1 MTPLTP
7 ASKYIVMSDCHRGD
21 GSAADEFAHN
31 SLIYKC
37 ALEYYL
43 KGGFTYIE
51 LGDAEEL
58 WENDSFEQIY
68 ITHTSVYDLLRRFHD
83 PDPAKT
89 RYLKI
94 WGNHDDEWRDNPA
107 PLRALFPDIQ
117 LHEAILLGGQVLKFS
132 VLGESGAVPAYSGC
146 CGEQSN
152 GCHYEERSD
161 EAIPSIL
168 LLHGH
173 QADPTC
179 SGFGAKISRFL
190 VRNLWSGLQRFGIG
204 DPTRAAENP
213 GRCNEIDDTLYRF
226 AKGKNRGDSLFSRSE
241 NAELYRLFLRTT
253 GRELDKWG
261 LLRKLRSNSL
271 GVPIYPSII
280 IAGHTHRPVFANLS
294 LTERR
299 CLETG
304 VGTPSVRRKEKAD
317 PVYYN
322 AGSCIH
328 PRCITGIEITMEG
341 QADPPK
347 NAELGTDLKSVP
359 GLTPMIMT
367 PLITLV
373 KWGYAA
379 AEGSSDPPY
388 PLAITRTVL
397 EAGKRYI

>member
-1 MTPLTP
+1 
-7 ASKYIVMSDCHRGD
+7 MSDCHRGD

-43 KGGFTYIE
+43 KEGFTYIE

-89 RYLKI
+89 RYLKV
-94 WGNHDDEWRDNPA
+94 WGNHDEEWRDNPA
-107 PLRALFPDIQ
+107 PLRALFPNIQ
-117 LHEAILLGGQVLKFS
+117 VHEAILLQPENEGKIGTESFS
-132 VLGESGAVPAYSGC
+132 SEGKKVSEI
-146 CGEQSN
+146 N
-152 GCHYEERSD
+152 GDIIGNS
-161 EAIPSIL
+161 EAIDIVSPFIPDLIL

-190 VRNLWSGLQRFGIG
+190 VRHVWSGLQRFGIG

-213 GRCNEIDDTLYRF
+213 GRCDEIDDTLYRF
-226 AKGKNRGDSLFSRSE
+226 AKGKNRGDSPFSLRE
-241 NAELYRLFLRTT
+241 NGELCRLFPANH
-253 GRELDKWG
+253 EDE
-261 LLRKLRSNSL
+261 
-271 GVPIYPSII
+271 II

-299 CLETG
+299 FLESG
-304 VGTPSVRRKEKAD
+304 VGTPGVRRKEKAD

-322 AGSCIH
+322 AGSCVH

-341 QADPPK
+341 QAAPLQS
-347 NAELGTDLKSVP
+347 AMVP
-359 GLTPMIMT
+359 FDKLRAGSARQQEVTPMMMT
-367 PLITLV
+367 PVITLA

-379 AEGSSDPPY
+379 AEGASDPPY
-388 PLAITRTVL
+388 PLAIARTVL
-397 EAGKRYI
+397 EAGKR